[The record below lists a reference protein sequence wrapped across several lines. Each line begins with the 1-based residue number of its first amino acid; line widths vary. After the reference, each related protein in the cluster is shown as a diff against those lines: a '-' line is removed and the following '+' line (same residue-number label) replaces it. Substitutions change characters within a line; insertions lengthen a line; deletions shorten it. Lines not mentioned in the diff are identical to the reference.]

1 MLKVTRLE
9 KKFDELGVLRGISLE
24 VKKGEVV
31 AIIGRSGSGKST
43 LLRCM
48 NNLEKADGGTIEID
62 GQALVK
68 NGVYAPIKEQRSICL
83 KMGYVFQN
91 FNLFPHMNVLRNLTE
106 AQICVLKRKKEDAE
120 KYARELLKKVGLED
134 KAAAYPC
141 QLSGGQQQRVAIAR
155 ALAIDPE
162 ILCFDEPTSALDPL
176 LTQEVLSV
184 IRALSKENRTM
195 VVVTHEMNFAREVA
209 DRVVFMENGVIVAEG
224 PPKDVFDSEKV
235 KAFVGLGD

>member
-1 MLKVTRLE
+1 MLNAVN
-9 KKFDELGVLRGISLE
+9 LR
-24 VKKGEVV
+24 VNQGEVV

-48 NNLEKADGGTIEID
+48 NNLEKVDGGTIEID
-62 GQALVK
+62 GQALVQ
-68 NGVYAPIKEQRSICL
+68 NGAYVPVKQQRQLCL

-91 FNLFPHMNVLRNLTE
+91 FNLFPHMSVLRNLTE
-106 AQICVLKRKKEDAE
+106 AQRCVLGRKKEEAE
-120 KYARELLKKVGLED
+120 RYARELLKKVGLAD
-134 KAAAYPC
+134 KEAAYPC

-155 ALAIDPE
+155 ALALDPE

-184 IRALSKENRTM
+184 IRSLSKEKRTM

-209 DRVVFMENGVIVAEG
+209 DRVVFMEDGVIVAEG
-224 PPKDVFDSEKV
+224 APDAVFSSDKV
-235 KAFVGLGD
+235 KAFIGLGD

>member
-1 MLKVTRLE
+1 MLKVTGLE
-9 KKFDELGVLRGISLE
+9 KRFDSLGVLKGISLE
-24 VKKGEVV
+24 VRKGEVV

-43 LLRCM
+43 LLRCV
-48 NNLEKADGGTIEID
+48 NNLEKADAGTIEIE
-62 GQALVK
+62 GRALVK
-68 NGVYAPIKEQRSICL
+68 SGVYALPREQREICL

-106 AQICVLKRKKEDAE
+106 AQICVLKRTKEQAE
-120 KYARELLKKVGLED
+120 IYGRELLKKVGLQD
-134 KAAAYPC
+134 KEAAYPC

-155 ALAIDPE
+155 ALALDPD

-184 IRALSKENRTM
+184 IRALSREYRTM
-195 VVVTHEMNFAREVA
+195 VVVTHEMAFAREVA

-224 PPKDVFDSEKV
+224 TPQQVFDSEKV